1 MRKPLPGMLM
11 GMAALL
17 SGCDLAPD
25 YRLPEI
31 TLPSL
36 FREDTAEAVADVAP
50 AEDGRWKRFDAT
62 ARIEEF
68 AWWRMFADDT
78 LNRLMD
84 EAMQGNPSLA
94 AAIERVNAARA
105 VAERA
110 GAPLLPAVEVGFGP
124 QRQLS
129 SAAAVNANLPPNVRA
144 STQPT
149 TLYTARGTISYEL
162 DLFGKNRGTA
172 RAATE
177 DAAAEASHYRAARLA
192 LQAELAQT
200 YFRLRALREEETL
213 AQRVREIHAQT
224 QQLTEQKHAAGS
236 VDALVL
242 SAAKTALAQAEAE
255 AALAGEAR
263 AVAEHALAVLV
274 GKLPSQLALETDTLR
289 AVPQAVPAG
298 LPSSL
303 LERRPDIQQ
312 AARKIAA
319 ANARIGV
326 ARAGYFPDISLSATG
341 GSVAE
346 SLSDLF
352 QWSSRTWAIGPLAG
366 TILTQPLFEGGRLA
380 AARAQTEASY
390 QEAVAAYRASV
401 LTAFREVEDQLSGV
415 HRAQAQVQAAQD
427 ARAAARLAHGVA
439 SDRLAAGYSSRLD
452 YLDAE
457 RGLLVA
463 TRTHVQALGQHYV
476 DTVQLV
482 KALGGS
488 WQSPVPVSTP
498 EPEKAN

>member
-1 MRKPLPGMLM
+1 MRKPLGSLVV
-11 GMAALL
+11 GVLLL
-17 SGCDLAPD
+17 SGCDLAPE
-25 YRLPEI
+25 YSLPEI
-31 TLPSL
+31 AMPS
-36 FREDTAEAVADVAP
+36 FFKEDIAEAVADVAP
-50 AEDGRWKRFDAT
+50 ASDGSWKRFDET
-62 ARIEEF
+62 ANIEEF
-68 AWWRMFADDT
+68 AWWRMFQDDT

-84 EAMQGNPSLA
+84 EAMQDNPSLT

-110 GAPLLPAVEVGFGP
+110 GAPLLPSVEVGFGP

-129 SAAAVNANLPPNVRA
+129 SAAAVNANLPPDVQA
-144 STQPT
+144 STRPT

-162 DLFGKNRGTA
+162 DLFGKNHGAA

-177 DAAAEASHYRAARLA
+177 DAAAEESNYRTARLA

-200 YFRLRALREEETL
+200 YFRVRALREEEAL
-213 AQRVREIHAQT
+213 VQQLRDRRAQT
-224 QQLTEQKHAAGS
+224 RQLTEQKHAAGA
-236 VDALVL
+236 VDALVV
-242 SAAKTALAQAEAE
+242 SAAQTDLAQMQAEHARVVQ
-255 AALAGEAR
+255 AR

-274 GKLPSQLALETDTLR
+274 GKPPAQLTLEMEALH
-289 AVPQAVPAG
+289 AAPPVVPAG

-303 LERRPDIQQ
+303 LERRPDIRQAEQQ
-312 AARKIAA
+312 IAA

-341 GSVAE
+341 GSVAG

-352 QWSSRTWAIGPLAG
+352 QWSSRTWSIGPLAG

-380 AARAQTEASY
+380 AARAQTEAEY

-401 LTAFREVEDQLSGV
+401 LTAFREVEDQLSGI
-415 HRAQAQVQAAQD
+415 HSARAQTEAAQEALD
-427 ARAAARLAHGVA
+427 AATLAHQVA
-439 SDRLAAGYSSRLD
+439 RDRLAAGYSSQLD
-452 YLDAE
+452 YLEAE
-457 RGLLVA
+457 RQLLTA
-463 TRTHVQALGQHYV
+463 TRGQVQALGQHYV

-488 WQSPVPVSTP
+488 WQAPTP
-498 EPEKAN
+498 PEKTGALPTVP